1 MLKCILCEIIAGEYE
16 ARQQLALLQF
26 FFNRKAPRSRKK

>member
-1 MLKCILCEIIAGEYE
+1 MLNYALCEIIAGEYE

-26 FFNRKAPRSRKK
+26 FFL